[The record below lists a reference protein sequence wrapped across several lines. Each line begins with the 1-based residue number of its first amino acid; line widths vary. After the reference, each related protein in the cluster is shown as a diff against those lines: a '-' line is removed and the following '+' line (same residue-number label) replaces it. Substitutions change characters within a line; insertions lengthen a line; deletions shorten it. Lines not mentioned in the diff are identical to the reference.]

1 MRSHGRPEQK
11 SILSPWPTGRQT
23 DWLQR
28 VNAVVTPKERDA
40 WRLSLERSRPFGDD
54 AWTMKLASQLG
65 FEHTIRP
72 GRPSETGESRCGSE
86 VITAARFILPL
97 LFP

>member
-1 MRSHGRPEQK
+1 MRSHGTPEQK
-11 SILSPWPTGRQT
+11 SIFSPWPTGLQM

-54 AWTMKLASQLG
+54 VWTMKLASQLG
-65 FEHTIRP
+65 LEHTIRRE
-72 GRPSETGESRCGSE
+72 GRPKLEKADVE
-86 VITAARFILPL
+86 AKY
-97 LFP
+97 

>member
-1 MRSHGRPEQK
+1 MRSHGTPEQK
-11 SILSPWPTGRQT
+11 SILSPWPTGRPT

-28 VNAVVTPKERDA
+28 VTAVVTPKERDA

-65 FEHTIRP
+65 LEHTNRRE
-72 GRPSETGESRCGSE
+72 GRPKLEKSDGE
-86 VITAARFILPL
+86 AKY
-97 LFP
+97 